1 MTLFSA
7 QDDEMRRT
15 TPAEP
20 IEPADL
26 WLRSPLR
33 IFSAGPAEWPIT
45 KYDTIRK
52 SDF

>member
-1 MTLFSA
+1 
-7 QDDEMRRT
+7 MRRT
-15 TPAEP
+15 APAEP
-20 IEPADL
+20 IEPANL

-33 IFSAGPAEWPIT
+33 TFSAGPDECPTT